1 MKKTAMA
8 KRLLITLL
16 SVAVLFVF
24 LISYSVGYAKVHAYC
39 LQNGQDVPLY
49 FFNVAMALI
58 PALLA
63 RLFIAYQ
70 RRGLYKGQKRQTELD
85 VSGLLALGLIG
96 IFGVVG
102 YFFSIHV
109 VSTLIAPYYF
119 TALWLAALC
128 CFHRVPRPAVPEPA
142 PQPAPVEAEPEPLP
156 APGPVPQL
164 QGEPQ
169 HEPDPVCEPAPAPAP
184 DVPAE
189 EQTAAPEEAQPEKP
203 EE

>member
-8 KRLLITLL
+8 KRLLGTLI

-24 LISYSVGYAKVHAYC
+24 LIAYSVGYTRVHAYC

-49 FFNVAMALI
+49 FFNIGMALV
-58 PALLA
+58 PAALA

-96 IFGVVG
+96 LFGVVG

-128 CFHRVPRPAVPEPA
+128 CFHRVPRPAVPEPE
-142 PQPAPVEAEPEPLP
+142 PQPAPVQP
-156 APGPVPQL
+156 
-164 QGEPQ
+164 
-169 HEPDPVCEPAPAPAP
+169 EPAPAVEAEPVCAPEPAFAP
-184 DVPAE
+184 EAPAE
-189 EQTAAPEEAQPEKP
+189 ETAAAPEAVPPEQ
-203 EE
+203 EG

>member
-8 KRLLITLL
+8 KRLLITML

-24 LISYSVGYAKVHAYC
+24 LIAYSVGYTKVHAYC

-49 FFNVAMALI
+49 FFNIGMALV
-58 PALLA
+58 PASLA

-85 VSGLLALGLIG
+85 ISGLLALGLIG
-96 IFGVVG
+96 LFGVVG

-128 CFHRVPRPAVPEPA
+128 CFHRVPRPL
-142 PQPAPVEAEPEPLP
+142 AE
-156 APGPVPQL
+156 
-164 QGEPQ
+164 
-169 HEPDPVCEPAPAPAP
+169 
-184 DVPAE
+184 
-189 EQTAAPEEAQPEKP
+189 EKP
-203 EE
+203 EEPAPVPVAPPPEPEPELQAAPEPAAEEAETPPEGETQEAVPETTLEEP

>member
-24 LISYSVGYAKVHAYC
+24 LISYSVGYTKVHAYC

-49 FFNVAMALI
+49 FFNIGMALV
-58 PALLA
+58 PAALA

-70 RRGLYKGQKRQTELD
+70 RRGLYKGQRRQTELD

-128 CFHRVPRPAVPEPA
+128 CFHRVPRPAVPEPD
-142 PQPAPVEAEPEPLP
+142 PQPVPAEPEPVPVVEAEVVSEPVP
-156 APGPVPQL
+156 APEPEVPQ
-164 QGEPQ
+164 E
-169 HEPDPVCEPAPAPAP
+169 EAAAPA
-184 DVPAE
+184 
-189 EQTAAPEEAQPEKP
+189 EAQPEEP
-203 EE
+203 EA